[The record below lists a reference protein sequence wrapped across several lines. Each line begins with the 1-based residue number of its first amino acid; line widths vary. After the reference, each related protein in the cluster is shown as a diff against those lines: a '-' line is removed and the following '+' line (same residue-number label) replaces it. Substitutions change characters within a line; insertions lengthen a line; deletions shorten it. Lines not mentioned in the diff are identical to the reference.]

1 MGVSQRRINY
11 ILVHINMYCG
21 NETTY
26 LLETGRKSIIS
37 QKEQMHQSRL
47 TFFNIHTLL
56 LKKGLDFPGGL
67 VVKNL
72 PVNAGN
78 TGLISGMGG
87 FHMVQGN

>member
-1 MGVSQRRINY
+1 
-11 ILVHINMYCG
+11 
-21 NETTY
+21 
-26 LLETGRKSIIS
+26 
-37 QKEQMHQSRL
+37 MHQSRL